1 LIKSNLYI
9 AEINQITPAERK
21 QMVKANVTATNICLT
36 CNVRYQKYVF
46 KMFFKASPESTPLIF
61 LPCQHQPKSMPN

>member
-1 LIKSNLYI
+1 
-9 AEINQITPAERK
+9 
-21 QMVKANVTATNICLT
+21 MVKANVTATNICLT

-61 LPCQHQPKSMPN
+61 LPCQHQPKSTCQIKQQIFPRPHDSGNIRFATI

>member
-1 LIKSNLYI
+1 
-9 AEINQITPAERK
+9 
-21 QMVKANVTATNICLT
+21 MVKANVTATNICLT
-36 CNVRYQKYVF
+36 CYVRYQKYVF